1 MADCSPCSLQSLLR
15 FEEICTGDELRAFLS
30 KESIAL
36 PKNEVRRTRSAIPAG
51 PGFVRNLYRGLTSGI
66 DDVLG
71 TSTTSM
77 LDAVVDRLSAQ
88 ATDFAGQASAGLR
101 AEDLVGQLSSAVATT
116 PGTATWREEG
126 LTSFTAPICDLF
138 ITLFGLKDKN
148 NWLRRQAILIVLQ
161 QVLGGTIER
170 CVLSA

>member
-1 MADCSPCSLQSLLR
+1 MR

-101 AEDLVGQLSSAVATT
+101 AEDLVGQLSSTVATA
-116 PGTATWREEG
+116 PGLTTTSREEG

-138 ITLFGLKDKN
+138 ITLFDLKDKN

-170 CVLSA
+170 CVLSG

>member
-1 MADCSPCSLQSLLR
+1 
-15 FEEICTGDELRAFLS
+15 
-30 KESIAL
+30 
-36 PKNEVRRTRSAIPAG
+36 
-51 PGFVRNLYRGLTSGI
+51 
-66 DDVLG
+66 
-71 TSTTSM
+71 M

-101 AEDLVGQLSSAVATT
+101 AEDLVGQLSSTVATA
-116 PGTATWREEG
+116 PGLTTTSREEG

-138 ITLFGLKDKN
+138 ITLFDLKDKN

-170 CVLSA
+170 CVLSG

>member
-1 MADCSPCSLQSLLR
+1 LR
-15 FEEICTGDELRAFLS
+15 FEEICAGDELRAFLS

-36 PKNEVRRTRSAIPAG
+36 PKNEIRRTRSAIPAG

-101 AEDLVGQLSSAVATT
+101 AEDLVGQLSSAVASA
-116 PGTATWREEG
+116 PGTATAREEG

-138 ITLFGLKDKN
+138 ITLFDLKDKN

-170 CVLSA
+170 CVLPA